1 MKLQDNTREDGNRI
15 LNEQAEKVKHKDLDK
30 VVAKEQKIEDKFKNN
45 DSMKGYL
52 AKAKS
57 MFSLVRDYW
66 SGEYPTVPWKTIA
79 AVAGALLYVLMPLD
93 LIPDFIPIAGYLDD
107 AGVIAAC
114 LTLVSDDLVEYEKW
128 KLHRDVPAESSE
140 DESLS

>member
-1 MKLQDNTREDGNRI
+1 MKQNTYDDSNKT
-15 LNEQAEKVKHKDLDK
+15 LNDQADKVGQKDLKK
-30 VVAKEQKIEDKFKNN
+30 VMAKEEKIENKFRDN
-45 DSMKGYL
+45 DSMRGYL

-57 MFSLVRDYW
+57 MFGLVRDYW

-128 KLHRDVPAESSE
+128 KLHQDVSTRSN
-140 DESLS
+140 DEEPLT

>member
-1 MKLQDNTREDGNRI
+1 MKESTSEDGSRT
-15 LNEQAEKVKHKDLDK
+15 LNEQAEKVGQKDLEK
-30 VVAKEQKIEDKFKNN
+30 VMAKEQKIEDKFRDN

-57 MFSLVRDYW
+57 MFGLIRDYFN
-66 SGEYPTVPWKTIA
+66 GEYKTVPWKTIA
-79 AVAGALLYVLMPLD
+79 AMAGALLYVLMPLD

-114 LTLVSDDLVEYEKW
+114 LTLVSDDLVAYEKW
-128 KLHRDVPAESSE
+128 KLHQNISAKTE
-140 DESLS
+140 DKETGA